1 MHCSTGTCRRLS
13 GCSAVDPRSAIS
25 VSTRSFD
32 HMTAGV
38 CCERRL
44 TFWPW
49 ISRAVLGVCVR
60 VIPFLKPLE
69 KDLLIPRANPWI
81 SVCDSKA
88 YFVVCLRRSIWSECA
103 WGLLFAWHV
112 CVRVCARDREKEFAL
127 SLLGDAWGL
136 LLTAT
141 LQGLSLRLLEVHVY
155 LNSLLM
161 TCRGFR
167 RGYVP
172 KQWL

>member
-1 MHCSTGTCRRLS
+1 MHEAFFLPGMC
-13 GCSAVDPRSAIS
+13 
-25 VSTRSFD
+25 
-32 HMTAGV
+32 V
-38 CCERRL
+38 CAC
-44 TFWPW
+44 
-49 ISRAVLGVCVR
+49 
-60 VIPFLKPLE
+60 
-69 KDLLIPRANPWI
+69 
-81 SVCDSKA
+81 
-88 YFVVCLRRSIWSECA
+88 
-103 WGLLFAWHV
+103 
-112 CVRVCARDREKEFAL
+112 VCARDREKEFAL

-172 KQWL
+172 KQ